1 MAKLDCNKIANMI
14 ATWLIAW
21 DDDLAK
27 AIADIS
33 LEKRIALSRAK
44 WLAEDA
50 VDEVTGA
57 TWHTLQLK
65 AQSADI
71 KLRAITQ
78 AKILT
83 GDLQIWW
90 AYEQLV
96 KEIKKTW
103 GSLST
108 WIDLL
113 EKVKNADVSDLKEIV
128 KLWWEWLDIKSTIKT
143 IEEKISAFVSSNYSI
158 KQHLEELES
167 WLWKIN
173 KWIREWTIKPEDA
186 TKALEDMEAE
196 ALKKVKEWGNPSWL
210 AKLDE
215 EWTTIKKIAWED
227 KDKAWE
233 LWNQYILAKELLSNW
248 GIDDWVLN
256 ILKHIFIAKDLAWKI
271 TYNDIVK
278 TTSLD
283 KLMAMAYLNTKQLC
297 EDGLLRKKFRERL
310 IALSSSI
317 PMWPDDVNRVESLI
331 NTLQFAQH
339 WASFSNVIKYDN
351 VKRVAQWLWYKVE
364 DWQRLYQALHNFVIK
379 LETKK
384 SKIPNKINLAWKDY
398 TPQDVIQLIYAA
410 TQDNNIIK
418 LLNAGNFTDDIVLD
432 ISTKY
437 FLNDTD
443 NAAKKI
449 LALFTKA
456 KDWANIS
463 NVQDLEL
470 KAITWLEIKEWAPK
484 AFYDFRDWLYIQDEL
499 NRARANFR
507 EEISNT
513 NKMRL
518 SWEWITDLTWYKNE
532 EELID
537 ELKKLK
543 GWYLITND
551 VRYRDNEVLKEALYK
566 VNKDLSEEE
575 KIKVLF
581 PRWALMAN
589 FRMEWWDLVFRTTSA
604 KVFDDVA
611 STISIQT
618 LWEAKPTREVVA
630 TATEMVT
637 GRNSDKI
644 RFQASYEKWAV
655 NNVWESISDQQASY
669 FANSKARDEDGNLI
683 KFWHWTSEDFTV
695 FDIETARKNSDIQ
708 WMFFSEYEEE
718 VRWYWPNVWA
728 YYLNIENPAPAWEAY
743 EVFKSFEW
751 QNDRWV
757 LTREE
762 LQRRWYDWVQAFS
775 WEWIVFSPEQIK
787 SVDNKLPTT
796 DPDVRF
802 EVKGNEQWYL
812 LPTEKEYD
820 EFLKTHDVDKELKEM
835 FWTTNDP
842 SQAIFI
848 TKDWEFISWY
858 WLPDDKYK
866 TYWWIQVEHWGALM
880 ALLYW
885 DRSFIT
891 NWEWAFKLMWGQ
903 TLIDMFEKKTWIIR
917 VRPSAKW
924 YAIQLWWNKITKQ
937 QEYALREILE
947 DFNKNIHQDKEL
959 FIESWQSWQNF
970 RLTREFDN
978 STWVYTIDNVKE
990 LVWRIRNEKYFEGLV
1005 ESHNKE
1011 VLGKWVWRRMGEY
1024 VTSPNTKWQLKW
1036 TSTDWEIWA
1045 SNAVKISKFTKWRT
1059 FQEIADFY
1067 WVDIKYV
1074 NSICTPEWL
1083 EAYWAYWDWIIYF
1096 ADIVKKSTPPHE
1108 LFHAVFD
1115 MVDSSTYR
1123 KILDDAMTYTW
1134 ETQVKVEERLAEA
1147 FADYFNTWEF
1157 KYLDA
1162 FIKTQESIS
1171 KAKKK
1176 PRGWMSRIK
1185 ALFKNIKNYILWM
1198 QNHQQDVKKLFDDI
1212 INMQYLP
1219 DDGKPINQLKATI
1232 DYDSELEQAANKYF
1246 WEMLGYS
1253 HWEKVDKEYI
1263 DRVQTALS
1271 EKTWIPVEAFEN
1283 INDRAALWQMVDD
1296 KFALEKLTTGKYDRE
1311 IVDIWNVVKAIN
1323 WMSDDELAKDIAKD
1337 LWDIINADT
1346 IRSSWNIAQIR
1357 DAYIDYKT
1365 SATAVDNLQAKGRI
1379 ISLANGW
1386 SAETLTMDT
1395 IKDMFANWT
1404 FADTYKNMFFPNQ
1417 DVSEKD
1423 MERFI
1428 RQINDNIF
1436 DTLSNQFASN
1446 LVDAWYSLP
1455 LVNIRDMVYDY
1466 LTWNLNLN
1474 SDFASAFFTKNN
1486 IPYTSDNINAL
1497 VDNFMPS
1504 EFKFWYEDALYRIRD
1519 YNEMTGN
1526 KSVYKQTKN
1535 NFVQDTYSSLVAI
1548 SNAKAWTMPQWQ
1560 EETILTSILDKYSE
1574 AFRKGLDEW
1583 NLTFEKA
1590 QQIKQ
1595 EASYALDMFEQD
1607 FILPKY
1613 GRFLTQS
1620 ERQWLMGMKYSLPI
1634 AVNWMNKNDII
1645 REIENTRNRL
1655 IQRYNETLKWAAA
1668 NNDINMAIVNKMKG
1682 DSKKMTEQIK
1692 QREQKLMEQGWVI
1705 RDVWWEYVVVDS
1717 RQALKDTL
1725 ESLPKTIR
1733 WFEDFKNLWNAW
1745 IERLSNSQVYVLLK
1759 YVEAAKQADT
1769 MLNYAT
1775 ELMYKQNPNLLRYNF
1790 FSSFKV
1796 EDWLPRALKGN
1807 LLNWNSIVNKLNNT
1821 SWIDTSIKKWIFA
1834 DIISEFKTNWYL
1846 DAKKYDKL
1854 IRKNIDNNI
1863 ENLISPLKDKSKR
1876 TRDNL
1881 RDSMIITY
1889 TNAFAPYKYVRDIPS
1904 WWTLLDWTKLVDVKW
1919 RIEKM
1924 MKLHIEQVKAALKSS
1939 WMSDL
1944 WLERR
1949 ISIMSNDWT
1958 RTTLEDAV
1966 NGWIDWWKKNIFN
1979 DESIFVKWAD
1989 EVWVPVLDPT
1999 KEITERERNQ
2009 LIKEEKEYREKITND
2024 YNATLQQIMN
2034 WWQIITDWERNLMSS
2049 VLHDTRAKL
2058 RRYTLTNKL
2067 LDWLDILSWVNEEA
2081 ARWIKDYLI
2090 WFTWQLTF
2098 WSFNSKQIVK
2108 RLWDVKEAY
2117 ARFYPLSIAR
2127 LNWVKPTTK
2136 AEDLALKLAK
2146 YFKQLERQLGSAD
2159 WLTWVTTR
2167 ENINRAFYHIGETFL
2182 NIRDERWVFA
2192 MLSAIEQNQV
2202 LKFFK
2207 FSNPNQISYVPE
2219 FIRRWNWVREYW
2231 VLWWY
2236 RDYVEEISWITATE
2250 FNQIFWTAFDESEFK
2265 QILQGLTWFTLT
2277 WSMWRFWRQVLN
2289 FLWGSHLIFRM
2300 LMSYP
2305 WQLLTIPQQSIAY
2318 FFKLIGNEDFLWV
2331 ESLSTV
2337 DRIREESWVLN
2348 WAYNE
2353 ISIFN
2358 RMFVNPDDVRPNNY
2372 YNRYGMPDVT
2382 KVYWNT
2388 NMQYSDDILWMYA
2401 KIDNYWASSNSA
2413 TSWWIRQLDPYK
2425 DNANNIIDWLFSRNF
2440 KNVAFTKALRT
2451 NDFMQFWSAQ
2461 AFKDFMDDPTVSQ
2474 AIKDRLLD
2482 RVSATAWRNFRNI
2495 LWLWFGW
2502 IDRPI
2507 AWRSFRNIMYWLMQ
2521 LFNFRWAWWQ
2531 TIFKQTG
2538 EAILTWLKMAK
2549 TANLSSEGKTMVAR
2563 FIATQPEFLNF
2574 VWAVLNDMIWCWK
2587 LTKYQDNWRRPEEDE
2602 YSAMDF
2608 LEYMREN
2615 LDMAS
2620 QWWQGIQSFWPARPI
2635 IEQAESIIQ
2644 HKQNPTVYKDT
2655 YWLWAFFNSLGKNFG
2670 RQWKVQN
2677 WLAKALWALTTDWW
2691 WGFTTYVQNEFWK
2704 LSFWSLRY
2712 MMDEDSN
2719 SYWLT
2724 YELSG
2729 QVWWIPSIIA
2739 GEAARGWDKTFSY
2752 DIDSSETWET
2762 MKQLFDWNLTADE
2775 KWTYAWNLWKTLVNG
2790 SQMFSLPKN
2799 LMKAINRSA
2808 PSYYTNED
2816 LSDLLLKTEAGKE
2829 FYSKGYVTPRSV
2841 QEAKIFYETMTTNWK
2856 YRPGSSNFTKSIT
2869 QFELFWHMDWKEWKE
2884 ADAEME
2890 LWLNHMKYDTLENW
2904 SYVSKNWKKVESE
2917 AWKNLMINI
2926 KAFANDEDY
2935 VINQIYN
2942 FSVDWLNTH
2951 QSDPNYQLYVKLLWQ
2966 WRAVMLYE
2974 DSISDYIDRY
2984 NKTFGL
2990 RKTDK
2995 LTKEELKNSWQQW
3008 DILYRLG
3015 NTIVPW
3021 ESKTLFDKM
3030 QVLDQDASTAAA
3042 LAIIQDQV
3050 TSEADKNALSKF
3062 FTVKEWDEWELN
3074 ITMDNQYKSQLLQL
3088 WAISRAIDE
3097 GNLERALAEAAT
3109 ITHTFSNAD
3118 PSWAVT
3124 VSLLDSITNRIN
3136 STPNLSDKQKI
3147 EAVAALFHDNIEFI
3161 QKNADKMRAVM
3172 WSDYDIYADYINSI
3186 LYRWDWDTISNMLS
3200 MQAKWSEWSS
3210 SWTKKAIKLSSD
3222 LKKAMQK
3229 IAWENYWGNSTWWG
3243 STYKQWVPV
3252 EISWAEL
3259 VRELWVKWYTPTQ
3272 DKISLKWW
3280 KPTVDFW
3287 ISKDVKRKTKNPSTK
3302 ITSSKTLTKLE
3313 DKAEKASA
3321 WE

>member
-21 DDDLAK
+21 DDELAK

-128 KLWWEWLDIKSTIKT
+128 KLWWEWLNIKSTIKE

-158 KQHLEELES
+158 KQHLEELDS

-173 KWIREWTIKPEDA
+173 KWIREWTIKAEDA
-186 TKALEDMEAE
+186 TKALEDMKAE

-215 EWTTIKKIAWED
+215 EWTTIKKIAWDD

-256 ILKHIFIAKDLAWKI
+256 ILKHTFIAKDLAWKI

-331 NTLQFAQH
+331 NTLQFAQN
-339 WASFSNVIKYDN
+339 WASFSNVVKYDN
-351 VKRVAQWLWYKVE
+351 VKRAAQWLWYKVE

-437 FLNDTD
+437 FLNDAD

-637 GRNSDKI
+637 GRNQDWLRI
-644 RFQASYEKWAV
+644 DMALHKWADDDFFKK
-655 NNVWESISDQQASY
+655 ESSY
-669 FANSKARDEDGNLI
+669 INLTKTPEEIWNDDWYATLYDVI
-683 KFWHWTSEDFTV
+683 KN
-695 FDIETARKNSDIQ
+695 K
-708 WMFFSEYEEE
+708 
-718 VRWYWPNVWA
+718 
-728 YYLNIENPAPAWEAY
+728 
-743 EVFKSFEW
+743 
-751 QNDRWV
+751 
-757 LTREE
+757 
-762 LQRRWYDWVQAFS
+762 WYDWELSILWWGKEANRPSLKESYDAYKKIKIKWDEVPKVKIYRTRVVVWNIDYWEYITPSKKYAEQA
-775 WEWIVFSPEQIK
+775 
-787 SVDNKLPTT
+787 NKL
-796 DPDVRF
+796 
-802 EVKGNEQWYL
+802 
-812 LPTEKEYD
+812 
-820 EFLKTHDVDKELKEM
+820 
-835 FWTTNDP
+835 FW
-842 SQAIFI
+842 
-848 TKDWEFISWY
+848 
-858 WLPDDKYK
+858 
-866 TYWWIQVEHWGALM
+866 
-880 ALLYW
+880 
-885 DRSFIT
+885 
-891 NWEWAFKLMWGQ
+891 
-903 TLIDMFEKKTWIIR
+903 
-917 VRPSAKW
+917 
-924 YAIQLWWNKITKQ
+924 
-937 QEYALREILE
+937 
-947 DFNKNIHQDKEL
+947 
-959 FIESWQSWQNF
+959 
-970 RLTREFDN
+970 
-978 STWVYTIDNVKE
+978 
-990 LVWRIRNEKYFEGLV
+990 
-1005 ESHNKE
+1005 
-1011 VLGKWVWRRMGEY
+1011 
-1024 VTSPNTKWQLKW
+1024 LKW
-1036 TSTDWEIWA
+1036 K
-1045 SNAVKISKFTKWRT
+1045 VKS
-1059 FQEIADFY
+1059 
-1067 WVDIKYV
+1067 
-1074 NSICTPEWL
+1074 
-1083 EAYWAYWDWIIYF
+1083 
-1096 ADIVKKSTPPHE
+1096 
-1108 LFHAVFD
+1108 
-1115 MVDSSTYR
+1115 
-1123 KILDDAMTYTW
+1123 
-1134 ETQVKVEERLAEA
+1134 
-1147 FADYFNTWEF
+1147 
-1157 KYLDA
+1157 
-1162 FIKTQESIS
+1162 ESIPIDKIWVRKDKSIEEWYYFYS
-1171 KAKKK
+1171 KKEIDTAYAKE
-1176 PRGWMSRIK
+1176 WEV
-1185 ALFKNIKNYILWM
+1185 A
-1198 QNHQQDVKKLFDDI
+1198 
-1212 INMQYLP
+1212 
-1219 DDGKPINQLKATI
+1219 NQLKATI

-1311 IVDIWNVVKAIN
+1311 IVDIWNVVKTIN

-1417 DVSEKD
+1417 DISEKD
-1423 MERFI
+1423 MEKFI

-1560 EETILTSILDKYSE
+1560 EELILTSILDKYSE
-1574 AFRKGLDEW
+1574 AFRKGLDDW
-1583 NLTFEKA
+1583 DLTFEKA

-1682 DSKKMTEQIK
+1682 DSKKMNEQIK

-1705 RDVWWEYVVVDS
+1705 RDIWWEYVVVDS

-1733 WFEDFKNLWNAW
+1733 WFEDFKNLWSAW

-1796 EDWLPRALKGN
+1796 ENWLPRALKGN

-1821 SWIDTSIKKWIFA
+1821 SWIDISIKKWIFA

-1958 RTTLEDAV
+1958 RTTLEDAI

-2009 LIKEEKEYREKITND
+2009 LIKDEKEYREKITND

-2127 LNWVKPTTK
+2127 LNWVKPATK

-2167 ENINRAFYHIGETFL
+2167 ESINRAFYHIGETFL

-2231 VLWWY
+2231 VLWGY

-2277 WSMWRFWRQVLN
+2277 WSMWRFWQQALN

-2331 ESLSTV
+2331 ESLSNV
-2337 DRIREESWVLN
+2337 DRIREEAWVLN

-2372 YNRYGMPDVT
+2372 YNRYGMPDVA

-2413 TSWWIRQLDPYK
+2413 TSRWIRQLDPYK

-2507 AWRSFRNIMYWLMQ
+2507 AWSTFGNIMYWLMQ

-2574 VWAVLNDMIWCWK
+2574 IWAVLNDMIWCWK

-2620 QWWQGIQSFWPARPI
+2620 QWWQGIQSFWPARPF
-2635 IEQAESIIQ
+2635 IEQAESIVQ

-2724 YELSG
+2724 YELSW

-2762 MKQLFDWNLTADE
+2762 MKQLFNWNLTADE
-2775 KWTYAWNLWKTLVNG
+2775 KWTYIWNLWKTFVNG

-2808 PSYYTNED
+2808 PSYYTSED

-2841 QEAKIFYETMTTNWK
+2841 QEAKIFYEAMTTNGK
-2856 YRPGSSNFTKSIT
+2856 YRPGSSSFTKSIT
-2869 QFELFWHMDWKEWKE
+2869 QFELFWHMDWKQWKE

-2890 LWLNHMKYDTLENW
+2890 LRLNHMKYDTLENW

-2926 KAFANDEDY
+2926 KAFANDEEY
-2935 VINQIYN
+2935 VTNQIYN
-2942 FSVDWLNTH
+2942 FSVDWLNAH

-2966 WRAVMLYE
+2966 WRVVMLYE
-2974 DSISDYIDRY
+2974 NSISDYIDRY

-2990 RKTDK
+2990 KKKDK

-3074 ITMDNQYKSQLLQL
+3074 VTMDKQYKSQLLQL
-3088 WAISRAIDE
+3088 GAISRAIDE

-3280 KPTVDFW
+3280 KPTVDFS